1 VYVVESIDSDED
13 GDNKQIK
20 RSKAVTSDG
29 HHHLSLRFAPISK
42 VTKKNCIT

>member
-20 RSKAVTSDG
+20 RSKAVTSEG
-29 HHHLSLRFAPISK
+29 HHLSLRFAPISK
-42 VTKKNCIT
+42 VAKKNCIT